1 MERQKIKSTTYIVY
15 ILYLIYIVGIV
26 GHIIP
31 ALRDL
36 MLLLT
41 PFTLFLTFILVVFT
55 SVRTDNTKIVYWLI
69 SLFIMTFILEVVG
82 AKTGIIFGEYSYGSV
97 LGFKILDVPIIIGF
111 NWSLIIFGCAVIVSR
126 INVKPLASA
135 IIAGTLAVLL
145 DLFIEPIA
153 IKLGYWNWTNETIP
167 VQNYLA
173 WFIITVAAVF
183 IYSKLNIKNVGTLP
197 VHFFIVQLV
206 FFVSLNIF
214 IG

>member
-82 AKTGIIFGEYSYGSV
+82 AKTGMIFGEYSYGSV